1 VTVLTL
7 EGFLSKE
14 NTNTKNV
21 LYNIAV
27 VNARLSNAIAKAL
40 NLQKNVVES
49 ISEEINRISSLNVEI
64 NSYKPNSI
72 ASKPETAPFGKT
84 PADAVRLLEALKA
97 LDAPDID
104 KFLESARGTA
114 SKPGVRVV
122 TVATG
127 TLNSNLQVWS
137 PTQVAS
143 KDAAKVTTTSIPVAT
158 LSAVYPVAL
167 ILQVN
172 KVVVAVIISQ

>member
-1 VTVLTL
+1 MKSETLVVSATVNPL
-7 EGFLSKE
+7 
-14 NTNTKNV
+14 
-21 LYNIAV
+21 
-27 VNARLSNAIAKAL
+27 
-40 NLQKNVVES
+40 
-49 ISEEINRISSLNVEI
+49 
-64 NSYKPNSI
+64 P
-72 ASKPETAPFGKT
+72 ASVSFRVFVA
-84 PADAVRLLEALKA
+84 
-97 LDAPDID
+97 
-104 KFLESARGTA
+104 A

-143 KDAAKVTTTSIPVAT
+143 KDAAKVTTTSIPVVT

-172 KVVVAVIISQ
+172 YVVVAVIISQ